1 MGDLNKNEKRI
12 LELFEECSDS
22 NEDLEDYSEE
32 EGDFS
37 SDDNVD
43 DPEYINSGDSD
54 NSSDDDDT
62 TRNGN
67 EDHQVSDDDDSETL
81 QDEDQWTTTYSEIQN
96 FNFDDSSTGCQIAV
110 NTPREAFEHFF
121 SDDIFEL
128 LVESTNTYGERLCIT
143 NGPKTRCSRIK
154 HFKPIDS
161 TEFLKF
167 FGLCLL
173 QGQIRFPKIRNLF
186 SKHHLYYHPVF
197 PSTMSGRRFEQI
209 LRCLNVN
216 PQLGETN
223 MRKIHSFVKLFIEKC
238 QSAYKPKKNLSLD
251 ESLLLFRGRLSFRQY
266 IKNKKWYCNSSGVL

>member
-121 SDDIFEL
+121 
-128 LVESTNTYGERLCIT
+128 
-143 NGPKTRCSRIK
+143 
-154 HFKPIDS
+154 
-161 TEFLKF
+161 
-167 FGLCLL
+167 FGWY
-173 QGQIRFPKIRNLF
+173 IWVISWVNKYVWWKIM
-186 SKHHLYYHPVF
+186 YY
-197 PSTMSGRRFEQI
+197 
-209 LRCLNVN
+209 
-216 PQLGETN
+216 
-223 MRKIHSFVKLFIEKC
+223 
-238 QSAYKPKKNLSLD
+238 
-251 ESLLLFRGRLSFRQY
+251 
-266 IKNKKWYCNSSGVL
+266 